1 MAASSS
7 LENLKLIR
15 TLGWQWLTRLKD
27 NRLVNPDGSGN
38 RQLGECMIKNAGTR
52 VHLKGY
58 GFILVFRIDTPDGD
72 TEYWATSDELMT
84 MDERATTAR
93 QIWTIETYHRDIK
106 QFCGIE
112 RCQVRSERAQRNHIG
127 WALRTYLR
135 LIWHELETGS
145 TRFATKLNII
155 RPALQA
161 FLSDPSSVLRG
172 FPQAGL
178 AHNHAT
184 A

>member
-1 MAASSS
+1 MLQRAKQRGFTPRYVCFDGWYSS

-38 RQLGECMIKNAGTR
+38 RQLGKCAIKTAGTR

-84 MDERATTAR
+84 MDERATSATQHEQA
-93 QIWTIETYHRDIK
+93 ELN
-106 QFCGIE
+106 
-112 RCQVRSERAQRNHIG
+112 QR
-127 WALRTYLR
+127 
-135 LIWHELETGS
+135 
-145 TRFATKLNII
+145 
-155 RPALQA
+155 
-161 FLSDPSSVLRG
+161 
-172 FPQAGL
+172 
-178 AHNHAT
+178 
-184 A
+184 